1 MTGKIT
7 KCFETLI
14 QGFIFRTAAEWLL
27 KNGACA
33 RFVGSPNL
41 YCDYN
46 SLPPENIKF
55 ILKEI
60 EAKDA
65 GINGEGFAHIK
76 GCEKLDRISLNKC
89 NYIDDDTLAKFE
101 LRKDSLKILEISH
114 CKNITEDGLR
124 HLQKLTN
131 LSKLVVH
138 DLPYVKDAEKISLE
152 LKQYLKNCDIDI
164 KVTQ

>member
-1 MTGKIT
+1 M
-7 KCFETLI
+7 
-14 QGFIFRTAAEWLL
+14 L

-65 GINGEGFAHIK
+65 GINSEGFAHIK
-76 GCEKLDRISLNKC
+76 GCEKLDRISLNNC
-89 NYIDDDTLAKFE
+89 SYIEDDALARLE
-101 LRKDSLKILEISH
+101 LRKDTLKILEISH

-124 HLQKLTN
+124 HLQKLMN

-138 DLPYVKDAEKISLE
+138 DLPYVKNVEKISQE
-152 LKQYLKNCDIDI
+152 LKQFLKNCDIDI